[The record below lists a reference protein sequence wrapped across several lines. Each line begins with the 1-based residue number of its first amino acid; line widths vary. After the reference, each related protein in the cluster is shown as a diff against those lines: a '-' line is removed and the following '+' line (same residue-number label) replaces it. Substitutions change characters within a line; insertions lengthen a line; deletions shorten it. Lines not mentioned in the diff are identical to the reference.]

1 MSLFWQEIKK
11 IWRPGILTAILV
23 LSGMLYYVQSFDY
36 VERMMNEEYVISF
49 SVLEELFQRCGPAVD
64 RSEWPILQEVIDR
77 EKKVFA
83 GYLAENPDAVAAG
96 VTTWE
101 ELEAYT
107 KESGDLSLDRWAY
120 RSKTTNCY
128 TVFKLEQF
136 HEWFKSVSDLSKVG
150 CEAWMF

>member
-64 RSEWPILQEVIDR
+64 RSE
-77 EKKVFA
+77 
-83 GYLAENPDAVAAG
+83 
-96 VTTWE
+96 
-101 ELEAYT
+101 
-107 KESGDLSLDRWAY
+107 
-120 RSKTTNCY
+120 
-128 TVFKLEQF
+128 
-136 HEWFKSVSDLSKVG
+136 
-150 CEAWMF
+150 